1 MADNDWVIESVIGF
15 LRCPI
20 WRVPIL
26 TFIESNCLVFD
37 SDDENNLSY
46 TDIHK
51 KYQMMVETLLDSFIS
66 DIGIDSKV
74 FLEACVT
81 HTDKHAQSTTALF
94 EQVHAAED
102 FSVFKRMMLRKNVE
116 LELQALE
123 MIQKR
128 NGVIPDIL
136 KPGEETKIN
145 YTVSA
150 HAERDE
156 EMLLQEVLRISKE
169 EHEAHKKANSKEI
182 NEDLE
187 KAIANSKEEEVRL
200 KTEQRKEEDLL
211 NQALLLSK
219 QDVVDKRVHNAQS
232 KSTSD
237 QSVKKLV
244 SGTSDLSLKEVDKPS
259 TSAGSSSK
267 AGTKPSSVTSA
278 PPISQTPAS
287 SSSVSGAEAAANWL
301 SSAKSESVASSQV
314 SARAAALASSSPAE
328 LQKREQYL
336 KQQRD
341 KLLALKKREREK
353 NLSTF
358 TEEEAKSRPKSARA
372 ARQATSGLDGSS
384 GGMAAKSKE
393 EQEKTLAMRKALAER
408 LKQEVINKS

>member
-211 NQALLLSK
+211 NQ
-219 QDVVDKRVHNAQS
+219 
-232 KSTSD
+232 
-237 QSVKKLV
+237 SVKKLV

>member
-1 MADNDWVIESVIGF
+1 M
-15 LRCPI
+15 
-20 WRVPIL
+20 
-26 TFIESNCLVFD
+26 VF
-37 SDDENNLSY
+37 
-46 TDIHK
+46 
-51 KYQMMVETLLDSFIS
+51 
-66 DIGIDSKV
+66 
-74 FLEACVT
+74 
-81 HTDKHAQSTTALF
+81 
-94 EQVHAAED
+94 
-102 FSVFKRMMLRKNVE
+102 
-116 LELQALE
+116 
-123 MIQKR
+123 
-128 NGVIPDIL
+128 IPDIL

-244 SGTSDLSLKEVDKPS
+244 SGTSDLSLKEVDLSHLLPNRNQ
-259 TSAGSSSK
+259 
-267 AGTKPSSVTSA
+267 A
-278 PPISQTPAS
+278 PVPGAVQRPAPNHRLLRRRHHLSDSRS

-328 LQKREQYL
+328 LQKRELYL